1 MQTSTISARAL
12 AAALLVPALAA
23 AILLSPAAAPT
34 PASAAGVTLADD
46 PTCEPS
52 PRMALEGRA
61 SPFDSAS
68 VALAGGALKV
78 CYGAPSLR
86 GRTMLG
92 GEDVPFGRIWRFGA
106 NEPTILHTTIPLSV
120 GGVAVPAG
128 SVALYATPDEGHW
141 EVFITRSTTH
151 WGIQITSEVRA
162 QEIGSFHV
170 VPRTL
175 DAPVEQL
182 VFRFEEAGTRSAT
195 LVMEWQTTRIEIPVT
210 ATGG

>member
-1 MQTSTISARAL
+1 MKTPTPPARAL
-12 AAALLVPALAA
+12 PALLLLPVLAA
-23 AILLSPAAAPT
+23 AVFLAAPAAPVPAHAAAP
-34 PASAAGVTLADD
+34 ALADD
-46 PTCEPS
+46 PVCEPS

-68 VALAGGALKV
+68 VALAGGAVKV

-141 EVFITRSTTH
+141 EVFVTRSTEH
-151 WGIQITSEVRA
+151 WGIQITPEVRA

-170 VPRTL
+170 EPRTL
-175 DAPVEQL
+175 DAPVERL